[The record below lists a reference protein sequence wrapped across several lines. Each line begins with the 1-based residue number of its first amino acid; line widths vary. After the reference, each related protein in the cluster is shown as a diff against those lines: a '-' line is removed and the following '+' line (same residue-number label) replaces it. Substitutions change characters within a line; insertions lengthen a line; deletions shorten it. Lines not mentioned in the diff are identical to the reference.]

1 MLTVMLL
8 KQYKQFYIQVSFEV
22 PSNDYININEK
33 NYYLRQN
40 LMYQYCIYDTQ
51 KFSNIKI

>member
-1 MLTVMLL
+1 MLL